1 MAVSLTELRQ
11 KLFKLAD
18 HVIDTG
24 EPLIVERRGVRLR
37 LVKEDIQKLKGGRLS
52 RLKRQDLVVGP
63 PLDPHES
70 PAQLSGEP
78 LADMAVLEAHI
89 AKLRKQEKPKRA
101 KRKA

>member
-18 HVIDTG
+18 HVVDTG

-37 LVKEDIQKLKGGRLS
+37 LVRDMPRNLKGGRLS
-52 RLKRQDLVVGP
+52 RLKRQELVIGP

-70 PAQLSGEP
+70 PAEWSGEP

-89 AKLRKQEKPKRA
+89 AQLRKRR
-101 KRKA
+101 KRKP